1 MPPNIGISVCALRTT
16 MPVARLWVWG
26 TLSCE
31 PSCSA
36 MVDTE
41 SDVAGNGR
49 LHATMYW
56 RVTRGDEH
64 CGRAIVPVVCAHSPI
79 RLCTFLLGSVL
90 LSLLSF
96 DPKESVT
103 PPASA
108 MDIGFEDEN
117 PFETEPERNHS
128 DTSSSS
134 RVAVSEPPSP
144 LPTAARALSSPP
156 QSPSL
161 RRPTFPS
168 QGSHRQ
174 PQTFKN
180 EFCCARDQWLHSG
193 EDVEILVDR
202 IHRSKSSD

>member
-1 MPPNIGISVCALRTT
+1 MT
-16 MPVARLWVWG
+16 
-26 TLSCE
+26 
-31 PSCSA
+31 
-36 MVDTE
+36 
-41 SDVAGNGR
+41 
-49 LHATMYW
+49 H
-56 RVTRGDEH
+56 EH
-64 CGRAIVPVVCAHSPI
+64 CGRAELVPVARDHTPF
-79 RLCTFLLGSVL
+79 RLCAFLLNLVL
-90 LSLLSF
+90 HLVSLRLAKLFSQC
-96 DPKESVT
+96 
-103 PPASA
+103 A

-144 LPTAARALSSPP
+144 LPPTPRALSSPP

-174 PQTFKN
+174 PQTFKS

-193 EDVEILVDR
+193 EDVEILVSEPGAR
-202 IHRSKSSD
+202 TTLRNKRTEYSWTRCLSISS